1 MKQQYTHMLMF
12 SLGPVQPFIMQ
23 ARKTRDLWIGS
34 LLLSK
39 LMEAAMLNS
48 KGHFVFPAQR
58 SVGRIPDIPN
68 KYVALFDS
76 LVEAQEAAKQSRDKI
91 KELWD
96 DIWQTVWM
104 KVINKHGD
112 DITWDIWQRQTDFYH
127 LFEIYWAISER
138 EPGMEYGSWLD
149 RTESLLAARKG
160 LRNFLPQNE
169 PGEKSSISGEREILH
184 MIRTDSEGLK
194 LFWRDVAQQ
203 FSPRDIDREGDERL
217 DAIDVVKRFAMQAQA
232 IEELGPFP
240 STSSIATA
248 SFIERLLECD
258 PQLEALKEWERA
270 TDKKLASKPREAIWD
285 IPYLAQKAGQGWQW
299 LLQRDGDLY
308 FRSVFAEKRL
318 RKDYGIASPE
328 KAIKE
333 GKEALAG
340 LLKATDD
347 LKITRPTPYYAV
359 IQMDGDNMGM
369 ILGASKSEED
379 HEKISGALSNFA
391 RDTAP
396 RLVEQRY
403 PARLV
408 YAGGDDVLA
417 FAPLA
422 RDATD
427 KNQDQPL
434 SILKLVNE
442 LRSAYQMQVRDAL
455 PKTPEDEERAHN
467 VTASIGIAVAH
478 HYTSLSYVLRSVR
491 EAEGAAKRSYGR
503 DALVITILRR
513 SGEQTRVG
521 CHWRYASLEED
532 GQPIELFSRF
542 LTLFKDDT
550 LSPKCVYILLEEA
563 PALVG
568 LDQEAQE
575 SEIRRVLLRQLGLE
589 RKSDAEKKSLK
600 DEMAALARRLVR
612 LAQAMNDGSE
622 DDGGTSEGNEQEKK
636 LALELHATGRR
647 HGLVE
652 ALGWL
657 LAMAFLARKD
667 QEQE

>member
-1 MKQQYTHMLMF
+1 MKQFMLMF

-39 LMEAAMLNS
+39 LMQAAMTGG
-48 KGHFVFPAQR
+48 KGQFVFPTRR

-76 LVEAQEAAKQSRDKI
+76 LEEAQGAAKQSRDEI
-91 KELWD
+91 QALWD
-96 DIWQTVWM
+96 DIWQKVWM

-112 DITWDIWQRQTDFYH
+112 DITWDIWQRQTEFTH
-127 LFEIYWAISER
+127 LFEIYWAISEHQ
-138 EPGMEYGSWLD
+138 PGMDYGEWLD
-149 RTESLLAARKG
+149 STESLLAARKR
-160 LRNFLPQNE
+160 LRDFLPQNE

-184 MIRTDSEGLK
+184 RARTESRDLK
-194 LFWRDVAQQ
+194 LFWQDVAKDPKI
-203 FSPRDIDREGDERL
+203 SLKDIDKEGEERL
-217 DAIDVVKRFAMQAQA
+217 DAIDVIKRFAMQAGA
-232 IEELGPFP
+232 IEEHGAFP

-258 PQLEALKEWERA
+258 PQLEALRKWEKA
-270 TDKKLASKPREAIWD
+270 TGNKLASKSQEGVQD
-285 IPYLAQKAGQGWQW
+285 IPYLARKAGQEWQW
-299 LLQRDGDLY
+299 LLRRDGDLY
-308 FRSVFAEKRL
+308 FRSVYAEKRL
-318 RKDYGIASPE
+318 KKDYGIASPE

-340 LLKATDD
+340 LLKAADN

-359 IQMDGDNMGM
+359 VQMDGDNMGM

-379 HEKISGALSNFA
+379 HEKISQALSNFA
-391 RDTAP
+391 RKDAP
-396 RLVEQRY
+396 EIVEQRY

-427 KNQDQPL
+427 KNRGQPL
-434 SILKLVNE
+434 SVLELVDE
-442 LRSAYQMQVRDAL
+442 LQSGYQRQVRDAL
-455 PKTPEDEERAHN
+455 PPPRTPEDEERMSI
-467 VTASIGIAVAH
+467 VTASIGIAIAH
-478 HYTSLSYVLRSVR
+478 HYTSLSYVLRSAR
-491 EAEGAAKRSYGR
+491 EAEHTAKHNYER
-503 DALVITILRR
+503 DALVITVLRR

-521 CHWRYASLEED
+521 CHWSYASLEDE
-532 GQPIELFSRF
+532 GQPIKLFSRF

-563 PALVG
+563 PALIG
-568 LDQEAQE
+568 LDKDAQK
-575 SEIRRVLLRQLGLE
+575 SEVKRVLLRQLSL
-589 RKSDAEKKSLK
+589 EKKSDKEKDDLK
-600 DEMAALARRLVR
+600 KEIPTLAERVVQ
-612 LAQAMNDGSE
+612 LAHAMDGENE
-622 DDGGTSEGNEQEKK
+622 DREEKK
-636 LALELHATGRR
+636 LAVELHVSGRR
-647 HGLVE
+647 YGLVE
-652 ALGWL
+652 TFGWL